1 MSDNTSSW
9 EFADKP
15 DYDLLL
21 DDTIDF
27 EPASEPKEPV
37 YAVVCDADACP
48 SAQTPQKPMS
58 SRLLPTGAWT
68 TRTSTP
74 PMNPSAT
81 SASITFVLS
90 RHCLLPLVTWNIMI
104 LATTRTSG
112 TYKLGTRT
120 TTTRMRSGM
129 ITPLN
134 TPTHPKF
141 SSTSTIVHGI
151 TSSPPLHGPILK
163 DLPEDPYVIIA
174 SVLQDSFGC
183 ACPPKDVDVFVLA
196 AMAAAPLSSASTEP
210 PPTPSSHPPKTSHK
224 ALSLAI

>member
-68 TRTSTP
+68 TRTSTLP
-74 PMNPSAT
+74 NE
-81 SASITFVLS
+81 SIGYVS
-90 RHCLLPLVTWNIMI
+90 
-104 LATTRTSG
+104 
-112 TYKLGTRT
+112 
-120 TTTRMRSGM
+120 
-129 ITPLN
+129 LN
-134 TPTHPKF
+134 NLRF
-141 SSTSTIVHGI
+141 E
-151 TSSPPLHGPILK
+151 PPLPPAAGNMEYYDSGDYE
-163 DLPEDPYVIIA
+163 DLWDLQVGYQDDDNSYEVWNDDPA
-174 SVLQDSFGC
+174 
-183 ACPPKDVDVFVLA
+183 
-196 AMAAAPLSSASTEP
+196 
-210 PPTPSSHPPKTSHK
+210 
-224 ALSLAI
+224 